1 MRLRGLCL
9 AAVLGACAANA
20 PAAERV
26 VTLSPHLAELVCA
39 VGACEQLVGVVKYSD
54 FPSELK
60 ARPQVGDAFT
70 VNAEAVLALR
80 PSLILSWDGGTPA
93 RTVTQLQR
101 LGLNVEAV
109 RVRTLEDVGAALL
122 RVGALLAAEDQACA
136 AEAEYRGR
144 IEALRARYAGAA
156 PIEVMYQLEP
166 EPVFTI
172 NRESP
177 ISEALALCGGR
188 NIFAD
193 RPRLAGPVSREAVM
207 AADPA
212 AIVFGVQDDVAGI
225 RAGWARFTGLR
236 AVRSGNLIA
245 VDADTLARA
254 TPRMAEGAEALCDAL
269 DAARKRLAQA
279 AAR

>member
-1 MRLRGLCL
+1 MLLRGWLLFATLL
-9 AAVLGACAANA
+9 AAAAA

-26 VTLSPHLAELVCA
+26 VTLAPHLAELVCA
-39 VGACEQLVGVVKYSD
+39 VGACDQLVGVVKYSD
-54 FPSELK
+54 FPPELK
-60 ARPQVGDAFT
+60 TRAQVGDAFS
-70 VNAEAVLALR
+70 VNAEAVLALK
-80 PSLILSWDGGTPA
+80 PTMILSWDGGTPA

-101 LGLNVEAV
+101 LGLDVKPV

-122 RVGALLAAEDQACA
+122 QVGALLSAEDAACA
-136 AEAEYRGR
+136 AEAAYRER
-144 IEALRARYAGAA
+144 IESLRKRYAEAA

-166 EPVFTI
+166 EPVFTV
-172 NRESP
+172 NRDSP

-225 RAGWARFTGLR
+225 RAGWARFTSLR
-236 AVRSGNLIA
+236 AVRAGNLIA
-245 VDADTLARA
+245 IDADTLARA
-254 TPRMAEGAEALCDAL
+254 TPRMAEGAELLCGAL
-269 DAARKRLAQA
+269 DAARKRLATKP
-279 AAR
+279 